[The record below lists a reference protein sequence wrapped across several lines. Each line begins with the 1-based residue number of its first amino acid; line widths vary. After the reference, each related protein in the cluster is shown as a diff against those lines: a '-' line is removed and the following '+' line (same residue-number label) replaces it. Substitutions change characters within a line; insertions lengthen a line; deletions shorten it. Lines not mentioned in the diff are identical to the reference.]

1 MRRRGLIAVAIAAIA
16 AVPLVSGCDA
26 RLSQYIDIAP
36 DGGGTGKQ
44 GGILGGAAGSGH
56 LAGAGPGTGANLIN
70 IAGNVERRIGNRVH
84 GLTSLIDGV

>member
-1 MRRRGLIAVAIAAIA
+1 M
-16 AVPLVSGCDA
+16 
-26 RLSQYIDIAP
+26 AP